1 MLLKAFN
8 DADHLEKITGLD
20 ELHRES
26 EKAMADVEWSE
37 GSDEDF

>member
-1 MLLKAFN
+1 MLVKAFN
-8 DADHLEKITGLD
+8 DGDYLEHLTGLD

-26 EKAMADVEWSE
+26 EKAMEGMDWEE